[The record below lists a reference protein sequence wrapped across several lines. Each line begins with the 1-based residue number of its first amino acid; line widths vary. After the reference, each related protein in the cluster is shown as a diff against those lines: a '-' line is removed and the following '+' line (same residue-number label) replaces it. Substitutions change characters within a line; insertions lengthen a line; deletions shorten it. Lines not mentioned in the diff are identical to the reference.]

1 VPHTIPFLMSIDE
14 TSAST
19 RTPMDDRDYQ
29 AFRFNGKLGK
39 LTVTLE
45 PERTAAGEVGV
56 PPKK

>member
-1 VPHTIPFLMSIDE
+1 MSIDE